1 MKQKLQYKLKRNKKS
16 KRVSLTV
23 NCNGCVS
30 VTSPVWVPK
39 YVIDKFV
46 QSKKQWIQ
54 DRIKFFNNPASQP
67 VRKFSQ
73 ADYLAHKAEAM
84 RLVEARVEFYNKI
97 YNFSFNKIS
106 IKNQKTR
113 WGSCSSKGNLNFNYK
128 ILFLSEELRDYII
141 VHELCHL
148 AEMNHSKSFWSLVA
162 KVCPDYLELRKRLR
176 KIEILYR

>member
-1 MKQKLQYKLKRNKKS
+1 MKQILQYKLKRNKKS

-23 NCNGCVS
+23 NCDGCVS

-54 DRIKFFNNPASQP
+54 DRMKFFNNPASQP
-67 VRKFSQ
+67 VRKFSHT
-73 ADYLAHKAEAM
+73 DYLKHKKEVM
-84 RLVEARVEFYNKI
+84 RLVKDRVEFYNKT

-148 AEMNHSKSFWSLVA
+148 VEMNHSKSFWSLVA
-162 KVCPDYLELRKRLR
+162 KACPDYLELRKRLR